1 MVLTRRRFMATAA
14 AAATATVVVTKP
26 AVAQG
31 AQKTVISFVP
41 GNSIYWNIDVAV
53 EKGLFKEAGFDP
65 ELTAIQSSPHSIQQA
80 IIGASH
86 IAVGQPETF
95 VAAVER
101 GGTVLGAMAAPMNR
115 ADWALNVQ
123 PDIKS
128 LKDLKGKV
136 IGVSA
141 LRNAE
146 VWMTTQMLDKAGL
159 KKGEYD
165 YKVVGVSP
173 QKVAA
178 LKSGSIAATIL
189 FQPSAELAVKE
200 GYPALATYGGI
211 RAYPSILYVINK
223 EWAAKDNSGT
233 RLAGVIRKSHDW
245 LWNPANKEEAISILM
260 KYTKRDK
267 DILEKVYAMY
277 FTGQKIYSR
286 TGEIELAGLNTALAD
301 MATDGLITS
310 PAPPA
315 AKYVLDKNL
324 GGLWS

>member
-1 MVLTRRRFMATAA
+1 MVLSRRRFMTTTAA
-14 AAATATVVVTKP
+14 AVASAAVARP

-31 AQKTVISFVP
+31 AQKAVIGFVP
-41 GNSIYWNIDVAV
+41 GNSVYWNIDVAV
-53 EKGLFKEAGFDP
+53 EKGFFKDAGFDP
-65 ELTAIQSSPHSIQQA
+65 ELSVIQSSPHSIQQA

-101 GGTVLGAMAAPMNR
+101 GGTVLGAFSAPMNR

-123 PDIKS
+123 ADIKS

-146 VWMTTQMLDKAGL
+146 VWMTNQMLAKAGL

-189 FQPSAELAVKE
+189 FQPSAELAAQQ
-200 GYPALATYGGI
+200 GYPAIATYGGI

-223 EWAAKDNSGT
+223 EWAAKDNSGK
-233 RLAGVIRKSHDW
+233 RLAGVIRKAHDW
-245 LWNPANKEEAISILM
+245 LWSPANKEEALAIIM
-260 KYTKRDK
+260 KYTKRSR
-267 DILEKVYAMY
+267 DIVEKVYAMY
-277 FTGQKIYSR
+277 FVTQKFYSR
-286 TGEIELAGLNTALAD
+286 TGEIEVTGLNTALAD
-301 MATDGLITS
+301 MASDGLITS

-315 AKYVLDKNL
+315 TKYLLDKNL